1 MTNYNKKQVI
11 IYQESKKDIKVETF
25 LEDETIWLSQRQMAE
40 IFGVDVRTINEH
52 LKNIFKVEEL
62 DENSVIRKFR
72 ITASDGKRYQTQF
85 YNLDAIISVG
95 YRVNSKKATRF
106 RIWATSVLR
115 DQNLLVNK

>member
-11 IYQESKKDIKVETF
+11 IYQENKKDVKVEAF
-25 LEDETIWLSQRQMAE
+25 LQDETIWLTQDQISKLFSVNRS
-40 IFGVDVRTINEH
+40 VVTKH
-52 LKNIFKVEEL
+52 LRNIFKSQEL
-62 DENSVIRKFR
+62 NKNSVCAKIAH
-72 ITASDGKRYQTQF
+72 TASDGKRYQTQF